1 MARPFSSPH
10 PSHCN
15 APSPTLNHL
24 AYSPL
29 PLPTK
34 GMWPTPH
41 PTPLGPFSPPSN
53 QQVYLKT
60 PLSPTSR
67 QVSGCILKPLPSL
80 GYKNRHD
87 HVPGVDSP
95 WLSGSRSTELASL
108 ISINTSFFSTHYA
121 GKFFSSDPHEQT
133 TTFLWPY
140 WVSLLHGP
148 WCFQFSISH
157 YFKFNIFTFLK
168 CSSLISG
175 HFLRPGWNGNYHVIL
190 VLLFLFLCPHQG
202 LWKFLG
208 QVLNPNCS
216 CSNQL

>member
-1 MARPFSSPH
+1 MLVRHEQGIQRGQRLGPQEKEGGMLDIKVPLRRLNSKSMAKTRIARSLSLPH
-10 PSHCN
+10 HSHCN

-41 PTPLGPFSPPSN
+41 PTPIGPFSPPSN

-60 PLSPTSR
+60 PLSPTNR

-95 WLSGSRSTELASL
+95 
-108 ISINTSFFSTHYA
+108 
-121 GKFFSSDPHEQT
+121 
-133 TTFLWPY
+133 
-140 WVSLLHGP
+140 
-148 WCFQFSISH
+148 
-157 YFKFNIFTFLK
+157 
-168 CSSLISG
+168 
-175 HFLRPGWNGNYHVIL
+175 
-190 VLLFLFLCPHQG
+190 
-202 LWKFLG
+202 
-208 QVLNPNCS
+208 
-216 CSNQL
+216 